1 MKIKLEAEL
10 KTGVSKA
17 GKPFE
22 YLALSFP
29 NGYDK
34 MIFLSP
40 AEKYMLQGI
49 LSDQI
54 RNQQKA

>member
-22 YLALSFP
+22 YLAVGFP
-29 NGYDK
+29 NGYEK
-34 MIFLSP
+34 MVFLVP

-49 LSDQI
+49 IADQI
-54 RNQQKA
+54 HNPRA

>member
-22 YLALSFP
+22 YLAFSFP

-49 LSDQI
+49 LNDLV
-54 RNQQKA
+54 RQQKA

>member
-1 MKIKLEAEL
+1 MKIKLEAEM
-10 KTGVSKA
+10 KVGTSKA

-22 YLALSFP
+22 YLSLSFP

-49 LSDQI
+49 LNDLV
-54 RNQQKA
+54 RQQKA

>member
-1 MKIKLEAEL
+1 MKIKLEAEM
-10 KTGVSKA
+10 KVGTSKA

-34 MIFLSP
+34 MVFLVP

-49 LSDQI
+49 LNDLA
-54 RNQQKA
+54 RQQKA